1 MRASFRSLSFL
12 APLLAIVASS
22 ACTDQALSQKVAD
35 LETRVKAIE
44 EKAAKAPAAPAG
56 APAANDPEQEA
67 AMNIYKEAADLS
79 SQGKTEEAK
88 TKLTELTAQ
97 YGKTRAG
104 QAGARLL
111 AELSVVGKDVS
122 DLKVEE
128 WYVGQASLA
137 DSKAT
142 LVVFWEVWCPH
153 CKREVP
159 KLQATF
165 DTYKSQGLG
174 VVGLTKLTRGK
185 TVDEVKAFIAENKVT
200 YPMGKEAGDM
210 SEFFGVSGVP
220 AAAVVKA
227 GKVVWRGHPAQVTED
242 MIKGW
247 IN

>member
-88 TKLTELTAQ
+88 AKLTELTAQ

>member
-88 TKLTELTAQ
+88 AKLTELTAQ

-122 DLKVEE
+122 ELKVEE

-165 DTYKSQGLG
+165 DTYKGQGLG